1 MLILTNFR
9 LLIDN
14 SCDRLDRISILR
26 TTVYVQEEV
35 YEEEREKTKLLP
47 PVEGVFTGPCRLA
60 SRPLDR

>member
-1 MLILTNFR
+1 MLIEFL
-9 LLIDN
+9 
-14 SCDRLDRISILR
+14 CDRLDRISVLQ
-26 TTVYVQEEV
+26 TTVYVQEEL